1 MTFASLRLN
10 SGPDSRLHNVRKR
23 FNFRLANGSL
33 MKASQPILLKERLRY
48 PARVTIAAVLALVAA
63 RVLGFPEVYWA
74 PVSAMVVMQSDF
86 GASLTMSL
94 HRLAGTAIGAFAGAL
109 LVANVGRSVIT
120 FGLGVFGIGLL
131 SVALRLERPANR
143 FAAIAFSIVFLVV
156 RAEPVWVIALHRFLE
171 VTVGIVAGLLL
182 SAVWPEPEIAHGRR
196 AHQEHS
202 IKNQ

>member
-1 MTFASLRLN
+1 
-10 SGPDSRLHNVRKR
+10 
-23 FNFRLANGSL
+23 